1 MVVCPRQKTS
11 FTCIRPH
18 VSVTLQK
25 TIKDMKKLS
34 IVLLLIGIS
43 FMTIEANNLSE
54 RRTRLVLE
62 RWHQHRGIS
71 VSIPIEAILN
81 ENSIEVHFLH
91 KVDNQVIFQVKDQQ
105 GNIIYQDMVMSPNK
119 EDVHKINLKG
129 FKAGQYEFLYI
140 EENMALIGEFEIEHS
155 IH

>member
-1 MVVCPRQKTS
+1 
-11 FTCIRPH
+11 
-18 VSVTLQK
+18 
-25 TIKDMKKLS
+25 MKKIS

-43 FMTIEANNLSE
+43 FMTIEANNLSG
-54 RRTRLVLE
+54 RRTKRLVLE

-71 VSIPIEAILN
+71 VSIPIEAILD
-81 ENSIEVHFLH
+81 ENSIEVRFLH

-119 EDVHKINLKG
+119 EDVHKINLKS

-155 IH
+155 IP